1 LSYDVGKQTTQEH
14 MKTPNNNDN
23 YQIVITKT
31 SKYKRTNEW
40 IESSGELSPE
50 EIEAIFHF
58 DKIDSEQENS
68 SE

>member
-1 LSYDVGKQTTQEH
+1 
-14 MKTPNNNDN
+14 MKTPNNNDD
-23 YQIVITKT
+23 YQIVITKH

-50 EIEAIFHF
+50 EIAAIFYF
-58 DKIDSEQENS
+58 DKIDSEQEKA